1 MKNKADVM
9 KDLSHVRRR
18 TVIIQKK
25 IDTFDA
31 IGNPVE
37 VWSNWQSLKAE
48 KTELYGKEYYAAATV
63 GQEETSV
70 FTVRYVAFL
79 DALNTVEYRIVY
91 DGKHY
96 DIKHIDHLPGETWMK
111 IKAMERPGDSPGIR
125 LVDHDLV
132 KALVS
137 LAEELIAELDEEE
150 QEAYGNALAE
160 ILEGW

>member
-1 MKNKADVM
+1 M
-9 KDLSHVRRR
+9 KDLARVRRR
-18 TVIIQKK
+18 SIVIQKK
-25 IDTFDA
+25 TDTFDA

-37 VWSNWQSLKAE
+37 VWENWQSLKAE

-63 GQEETSV
+63 GQEQTSV

-111 IKAMERPGDSPGIR
+111 IKALERPGDSSGVR

-150 QEAYGNALAE
+150 RGAYEDTLAE
-160 ILEGW
+160 TLEGW

>member
-1 MKNKADVM
+1 MKSKAEAM
-9 KDLSHVRRR
+9 KDLARVRRR
-18 TVIIQKK
+18 TIVIQKK
-25 IDTFDA
+25 IDGYDG

-37 VWSNWQSLKAE
+37 IWSSWQSLKAE

-79 DALNTVEYRIVY
+79 NALNTVEYRIIY
-91 DGKHY
+91 DGKAY
-96 DIKHIDHLPGETWMK
+96 DIKHIDHLPGETWLK

-132 KALVS
+132 KGLVS
-137 LAEELIAELDEEE
+137 LVEELIAEFDEEE
-150 QEAYGNALAE
+150 QGAYEDALAD
-160 ILEGW
+160 ILGGW